1 MQLLLKNNSGLK
13 SNLGLSFRINTR
25 LIYITYPQ
33 VCILASSGGVIE
45 RYQFNDYS
53 PNICQVCQLGAPG
66 SPWSFSLHAHSQ
78 WSGAPGLRPSG
89 WPHSPLPSE
98 QPRDGSYPGRL
109 RSGSLWEGDRPKK
122 NKAKQANLLNWYPPP
137 ICFWT
142 QKCYIWHSKKHFFK
156 IQRAKTP

>member
-53 PNICQVCQLGAPG
+53 PNIFQVCQR
-66 SPWSFSLHAHSQ
+66 
-78 WSGAPGLRPSG
+78 GLLEHLDRF
-89 WPHSPLPSE
+89 HYMLTLSE
-98 QPRDGSYPGRL
+98 VALQVCVRQDGRT
-109 RSGSLWEGDRPKK
+109 
-122 NKAKQANLLNWYPPP
+122 LLYPPNNLA
-137 ICFWT
+137 T
-142 QKCYIWHSKKHFFK
+142 AL
-156 IQRAKTP
+156 IQAG